1 MKIVHFLSK
10 DKIVAALFPAKISC
24 TVVSEGSCKKTNV
37 LFAKFVFLT
46 HRNLT
51 FVFNPVVRNSHSCRA
66 RGVVVGKM
74 PFSYRYCTYLQT
86 KKEKLYSCIH
96 AKSVM
101 SSKPAVRV
109 YFNTLQLLSAS
120 DFSAHCLRAL
130 TTQTTDQC
138 TVNTTTPLSSCFT
151 ILTDSW
157 SSAEAAHTELS
168 ASFRW
173 KWQQHHWSASL
184 MEASVYYANDC
195 ERACI

>member
-51 FVFNPVVRNSHSCRA
+51 FVFNPVVSNSHSCRA
-66 RGVVVGKM
+66 RGAVVGKM
-74 PFSYRYCTYLQT
+74 LFSYRYCTSLQT

-96 AKSVM
+96 AMSVM
-101 SSKPAVRV
+101 SNKPAVRI
-109 YFNTLQLLSAS
+109 YINTLQLLSAS
-120 DFSAHCLRAL
+120 DFSVHCLRTL

-138 TVNTTTPLSSCFT
+138 TVNTTTPLSSCFA
-151 ILTDSW
+151 IVTDS
-157 SSAEAAHTELS
+157 
-168 ASFRW
+168 
-173 KWQQHHWSASL
+173 
-184 MEASVYYANDC
+184 
-195 ERACI
+195 